1 VSPTASTIGSSV
13 GNIAAS
19 GFDGTNR
26 RNTAEISFIVDST
39 VGAGYVPGCIAFLTP
54 DPGGNSFIER
64 MRVASG
70 GSVGIGTNSP
80 TARLQVEGSA
90 STAPVFSVTDLATGT
105 TPLLTVLTN
114 GVVGIGTAGPD
125 RNLDVLD
132 ASNPQLRLTHTDGS
146 VYADLGLNSG
156 AGFTIAPN
164 GTTMMTV
171 SNNMVAI
178 GTTAA
183 PAYPLDIYSGATHA
197 MYVDSS
203 GSLITAGSV
212 ISGRAISCGSG
223 YEVILSGNLTRLYSA
238 ESGGLSVYENDAV
251 LHRLRIY
258 GTTKKLDLG
267 GGATNIVLV
276 TCPTNLFTG
285 FTLNY
290 TVRATDGTD
299 VQVERGE
306 VLVAAANKAGVFTV
320 SMHTNNISQ
329 ALTAGSLATT
339 WSWTTSGT
347 NFAVTLASAPI
358 GITATTNTVKWT
370 ILSDANDVHCTFT
383 PQ

>member
-1 VSPTASTIGSSV
+1 LSANGPANVVLAQCNNTVVSPTASTIGSSV

-125 RNLDVLD
+125 RKLDVLD

-146 VYADLGLNSG
+146 VYADLRLNSG

-164 GTTMMTV
+164 GTVAVTI

-178 GTTAA
+178 GTSAA
-183 PAYPLDIYSGATHA
+183 PTATLD
-197 MYVDSS
+197 VN
-203 GSLITAGSV
+203 
-212 ISGRAISCGSG
+212 
-223 YEVILSGNLTRLYSA
+223 GN
-238 ESGGLSVYENDAV
+238 
-251 LHRLRIY
+251 
-258 GTTKKLDLG
+258 
-267 GGATNIVLV
+267 
-276 TCPTNLFTG
+276 
-285 FTLNY
+285 
-290 TVRATDGTD
+290 
-299 VQVERGE
+299 
-306 VLVAAANKAGVFTV
+306 AALAGVLKVTATETTV
-320 SMHTNNISQ
+320 N
-329 ALTAGSLATT
+329 GS
-339 WSWTTSGT
+339 TSGT
-347 NFAVTLASAPI
+347 AIFCQPFQGVSYKRVVIYCNALLGTASYTFPTAFRYTPQITSATLSAVVTSLGSTAVTLT
-358 GITATTNTVKWT
+358 GTTSTGF
-370 ILSDANDVHCTFT
+370 IELSGF
-383 PQ
+383 